1 VRRCLTSRFVDA
13 CEKAWRIATTQNS
26 GDADMQDALRISR
39 VKFLFVGEGIS
50 GVCIERIPV
59 KIENPFDEAAFDE
72 LQFIA
77 AWSD

>member
-1 VRRCLTSRFVDA
+1 
-13 CEKAWRIATTQNS
+13 
-26 GDADMQDALRISR
+26 MQDALRISR